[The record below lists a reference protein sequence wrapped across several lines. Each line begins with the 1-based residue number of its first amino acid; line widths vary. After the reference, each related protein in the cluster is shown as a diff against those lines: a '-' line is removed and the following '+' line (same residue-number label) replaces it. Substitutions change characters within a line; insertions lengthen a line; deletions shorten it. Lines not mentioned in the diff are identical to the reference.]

1 MAAENCLSSAS
12 FRDVTVTQMGFMEVA
27 DYSLSYLTLDVKMC
41 HSDFLRVTVLV
52 LLRSQHEIEE

>member
-41 HSDFLRVTVLV
+41 YSDFLRVTVLV
-52 LLRSQHEIEE
+52 LLRSQHEIEA

>member
-41 HSDFLRVTVLV
+41 HSDLRVTVLV